1 MNKNEKIVFMGTPLF
16 AASILEGLIEA
27 GFSIVGVVCQ
37 PDKEY
42 GRKRE
47 LRACEVKET
56 ALKHGIPVFSPIR
69 IRNDYQEILDLQPD
83 LIITSAYGQIIPK
96 ELLVAPKYGC
106 INTHGSLLPAY
117 RGASPVQT
125 AIMNG
130 DDETGI
136 TLMYMNEKMDE
147 GDIIA
152 QKRIDIDIH
161 DTNTTLF
168 HKLSDLSLK
177 MLKETLPLLFAGQI
191 EAIPQDPNK
200 ATYCHK
206 LDKEIEHI
214 AFNEDARTVY
224 DHIRALLEEPGCY
237 FKIADKKYKI
247 EKAFY
252 SLAENS
258 EPGRFK
264 GLEKDYLRIDA
275 SDGFIMV
282 YQIRPEGKNSMD
294 AKAFYNGVGRRL
306 MGEHVG

>member
-1 MNKNEKIVFMGTPLF
+1 MNENEKIVFMGTPLF

-47 LRACEVKET
+47 LRVCEVKET

-96 ELLVAPKYGC
+96 ELLAAPEYGC

-191 EAIPQDPNK
+191 EAMPQDPK
-200 ATYCHK
+200 KGY
-206 LDKEIEHI
+206 
-214 AFNEDARTVY
+214 
-224 DHIRALLEEPGCY
+224 LLP
-237 FKIADKKYKI
+237 
-247 EKAFY
+247 
-252 SLAENS
+252 
-258 EPGRFK
+258 
-264 GLEKDYLRIDA
+264 
-275 SDGFIMV
+275 
-282 YQIRPEGKNSMD
+282 
-294 AKAFYNGVGRRL
+294 
-306 MGEHVG
+306 

>member
-1 MNKNEKIVFMGTPLF
+1 MNEKEKIVFMGTPLF

-96 ELLVAPKYGC
+96 ELLAAPKYGC

-177 MLKETLPLLFAGQI
+177 MLKETLPLLFAGKI
-191 EAIPQDPNK
+191 EAIPQDPGK

-214 AFNEDARTVY
+214 TFNEDARAVY

-252 SLAENS
+252 SLIENS
-258 EPGRFK
+258 EPGLFK

-282 YQIRPEGKNSMD
+282 YQIKPEGKNSMD

-306 MGEHVG
+306 MGEQVG